1 MAIEKV
7 EVTESDKEAVDRYLS
22 LDDDALDALD
32 QEAFLAEQKR
42 LLMVEKSHYLEQAAQ
57 LKAEA
62 DSLAQTNEILEV
74 QFDEESGEGGT
85 ATVDRERDLA
95 LAASAYAAV
104 QEVDEALARIDAGT
118 YGVCENCHEQI
129 ARARLRALP
138 YARLCVR
145 CKEGGLPRR
154 R

>member
-1 MAIEKV
+1 MAERTIPNDERA
-7 EVTESDKEAVDRYLS
+7 EAYLA
-22 LDDDALDALD
+22 LDEDELDALD
-32 QEAFLAEQKR
+32 EGTFIEEQR
-42 LLMVEKSHYLEQAAQ
+42 NLLLVERAHLEQQASQ

-62 DSLAQTNEILEV
+62 DQLVQTNGPLEV

-85 ATVDRERDLA
+85 AAIDRERDLA
-95 LAASAYAAV
+95 LAASARAALS
-104 QEVDEALARIDAGT
+104 EVADALAKIDAGT
-118 YGVCENCHEQI
+118 YGACEVCHEPI

-145 CKEGGLPRR
+145 CKEGGLTRR

>member
-1 MAIEKV
+1 MGEV
-7 EVTESDKEAVDRYLS
+7 EGQLSDVESYLALS
-22 LDDDALDALD
+22 DDDLDALSA
-32 QEAFLAEQKR
+32 EAFELAQR
-42 LLMVEKSHYLEQAAQ
+42 QLLLVEREHYVEQASQ

-62 DSLAQTNEILEV
+62 ESLTLAGEAAEV

-85 ATVDRERDLA
+85 TTVDRERDLV
-95 LAASAYAAV
+95 LAASALAAIE
-104 QEVDEALARIDAGT
+104 EVDVALNKVGRHV
-118 YGVCENCHEQI
+118 YGICEIGKEEI
-129 ARARLRALP
+129 PRARLRALP